1 MDHRPQAWGRP
12 RDDVYGAYDHS
23 YLHHSGPKT
32 ATQSPVVTGTSVV
45 GLKFKDG
52 VVIAADNLA
61 SYGSLARFTDVKRLR
76 TFLNTSVV
84 GFGGDVSDMQYLDRH
99 LNELAI
105 DEAYEHDEE
114 PTDGKAPGAGALNA
128 ANLHKYLQKLMYRR
142 RNDFDPLWNQILIAG
157 LDSDSKPF
165 LSSVDLRG
173 TAFTAPSLATGFG
186 AMLAQPIMR
195 RHAATEEDAAKLT
208 REQAV
213 EVVKECMK
221 VLFYRDARS
230 LDRYSIAVVTKDG
243 IELKEDEQLERQSW
257 AFAERIRGYGT
268 QTV

>member
-1 MDHRPQAWGRP
+1 M
-12 RDDVYGAYDHS
+12 
-23 YLHHSGPKT
+23 
-32 ATQSPVVTGTSVV
+32 
-45 GLKFKDG
+45 
-52 VVIAADNLA
+52 
-61 SYGSLARFTDVKRLR
+61 KRLR
-76 TFLNTSVV
+76 VFLDSSVV
-84 GFGGDVSDMQYLDRH
+84 GFGGDVSDMQFLDRH

-105 DEAYEHDEE
+105 DEAYEQD
-114 PTDGKAPGAGALNA
+114 PSDDANAPDAKKAHLNA
-128 ANLHKYLQKLMYRR
+128 TNLYKYLQKLMYRR
-142 RNDFDPLWNQILIAG
+142 RNDFDPLWNQILVAG
-157 LDSDSKPF
+157 LDGDDKPF
-165 LSSVDLRG
+165 LGSVDLRG
-173 TAFTAPSLATGFG
+173 TAFTSPSLATGFG

-208 REQAV
+208 REEAV

-243 IELKEDEQLERQSW
+243 VELKEDEQLEKQSW